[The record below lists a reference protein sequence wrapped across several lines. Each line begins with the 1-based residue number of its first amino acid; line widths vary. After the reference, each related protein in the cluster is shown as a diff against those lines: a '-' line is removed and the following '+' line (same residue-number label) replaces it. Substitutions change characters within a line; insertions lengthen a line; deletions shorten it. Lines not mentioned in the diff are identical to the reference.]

1 MRSAISIVLTLWLGM
16 VPALTVEVFA
26 QSAQS
31 PRIAQRQD
39 AVGVPRSLQRCLR
52 ALDGSCTK
60 QAVVESVRLRALVFS
75 TLRVS
80 YYGTPA
86 GVVPGTVAVERF
98 FRDDPVLFGLPTV
111 VYGPGPC
118 CILRTR

>member
-1 MRSAISIVLTLWLGM
+1 MWAFTVGAFAK
-16 VPALTVEVFA
+16 PAQPA
-26 QSAQS
+26 AAS
-31 PRIAQRQD
+31 PQRVVQ
-39 AVGVPRSLQRCLR
+39 APKPPQRCLR
-52 ALDGSCTK
+52 ALDGSCTNL
-60 QAVVESVRLRALVFS
+60 AVVDSVRRRAVIFS

-86 GVVPGTVAVERF
+86 GTIPGGIGIERF

-118 CILRTR
+118 CILRTK